1 MLLET
6 LQLSDGIWQNLPW
19 HEARLNRSGRETLG
33 WQTDLNLA
41 QHLAVPPGHKQGV
54 FRGRLL
60 ADASGV
66 VSVTLTPYVQKPIN
80 TLALAERP
88 DLVYPHKWAN
98 RRAFADLLAQH
109 PTADDVIITHNGY
122 LTDVTIAN
130 IALFDG
136 KTWFTPAHPLLPGTR
151 RAQLLGAGQL
161 TEADIH
167 VQNLPDFQ
175 CICLINVFRELSLEA
190 AVPIPVRL

>member
-6 LQLSDGIWQNLPW
+6 LQLCNGVWQNLPW

-41 QHLAVPPGHKQGV
+41 EHLAVPPGHEQGV

-66 VSVTLTPYVQKPIN
+66 VEVTLTPYIQKSIR
-80 TLALAERP
+80 TLAFAERP
-88 DLVYPHKWAN
+88 DLLYPHKWAD
-98 RRAFADLLAQH
+98 RQAFADLLAQH
-109 PTADDVIITHNGY
+109 PTADEVIITHNGY
-122 LTDVTIAN
+122 LTDATIAN

-136 KTWFTPAHPLLPGTR
+136 KHWFTPARPLLPGTR
-151 RAQLLGAGQL
+151 RAQLLSAGKL
-161 TEADIH
+161 TEAAIH
-167 VQNLPDFQ
+167 VRDLPDFQ
-175 CICLINVFRELSLEA
+175 CICLINVFRKLSLVA
-190 AVPIPVRL
+190 AVPIPMRG

>member
-6 LQLSDGIWQNLPW
+6 LQLRNGFWQNLPR

-33 WQTDLNLA
+33 WQTDLTLA
-41 QHLAVPPGHKQGV
+41 DHLIVPTGYEQGV
-54 FRGRLL
+54 FRGRVL

-66 VSVTLTPYVQKPIN
+66 VDLTLTPYIQQSIR

-88 DLVYPHKWAN
+88 DLTYPHKWAD

-109 PTADDVIITHNGY
+109 PTADEVIITHNGY
-122 LTDVTIAN
+122 LTDTTIAN

-136 KTWFTPAHPLLPGTR
+136 KNWFTPARPLLPGTR
-151 RAQLLGAGQL
+151 RAQLLSAGQL
-161 TEADIH
+161 TEAAIQVRD
-167 VQNLPDFQ
+167 LPDFQ
-175 CICLINVFRELSLEA
+175 CICLINVFRELSLDA
-190 AVPIPVRL
+190 AVPIPV